1 VIVLV
6 PAYEPDR
13 RLVEL
18 VRDLLTA
25 DPAQHLL
32 VVDDGSG
39 PSFAGL
45 FDAAATLGAVVV
57 RHDRNR
63 GKGRALKTGFH
74 HAQALWPGEDVVCAD
89 SDGQHTP
96 ADVLAV
102 AAQVAASRTA
112 MVLGARRFTGPVP
125 SRSRL
130 GNGLTRRLFF
140 LTTGIDLTDTQT
152 GLRAYPA
159 EMLGWLCEVDG
170 ERFEYELE
178 LLLRARDA
186 GHAIVEVPI
195 STVYLDDNASSH
207 FRPVRDSARVYAPLV
222 RFAAS
227 SGLAAGIDYALLF
240 LLHALTGSLALSVV
254 GARATSASVNYAT
267 NRRFVFRRG
276 GPASAPRYAALVT
289 VVLAANWALMHALVM
304 VLGAGLLLA
313 KLVTEGLLLFVSYAV
328 QQRYVFARAVGR
340 PAGGR
345 RSAGVDHGERLVE
358 ASAQRP
364 PEP

>member
-1 VIVLV
+1 MIVLV
-6 PAYEPDR
+6 PAYEPDD
-13 RLVEL
+13 RLVDL
-18 VRDLLTA
+18 VRDLVAT
-25 DPAQHLL
+25 DPSLHLL

-39 PSFAGL
+39 PAHRGV
-45 FDAAATLGAVVV
+45 FDDTAALGAVVV
-57 RHDRNR
+57 RHETNR

-74 HAQALWPGEDVVCAD
+74 HAAALWPGEDVVCAD

-96 ADVLAV
+96 SDVLAV
-102 AAQVAASRTA
+102 AGRVTASRTA
-112 MVLGARRFTGPVP
+112 MVLGARELTGPVP
-125 SRSRL
+125 SRSKL

-159 EMLGWLCEVDG
+159 EMLGWLCEVEG

-195 STVYLDDNASSH
+195 STVYHNGNASSH
-207 FRPVRDSARVYAPLV
+207 FRPVRDSARVYAPLL

-227 SGLAAGIDYALLF
+227 SALAAVIDYALLF
-240 LLHALTGSLALSVV
+240 LLHGLTGSLAVSVV
-254 GARATSASVNYAT
+254 GARATSAGVNYAT

-276 GPASAPRYAALVT
+276 GPTSAPRYAALVAAI
-289 VVLAANWALMHALVM
+289 LAANWALMHTFVVAL
-304 VLGAGLLLA
+304 GTGLLLA

-328 QQRYVFARAVGR
+328 QHRFVFARR
-340 PAGGR
+340 PGTAR
-345 RSAGVDHGERLVE
+345 
-358 ASAQRP
+358 
-364 PEP
+364 PEPTTDAVTTASEETPASWQATDA

>member
-1 VIVLV
+1 MIVLV
-6 PAYEPDR
+6 PAYEPDG
-13 RLVEL
+13 RLVDL
-18 VRDLLTA
+18 VRDLLAT
-25 DPAQHLL
+25 DPALHVL

-39 PSFAGL
+39 PA
-45 FDAAATLGAVVV
+45 FDAVFGAAAALGAVVV
-57 RHDRNR
+57 RHAVNR

-74 HAQALWPGEDVVCAD
+74 HAAAIWPGEDVVCAD

-102 AAQVAASRTA
+102 AGRVAASRTA

-159 EMLGWLCEVDG
+159 EMLGWLCEVEG

-195 STVYLDDNASSH
+195 STIYLDDNASSH
-207 FRPVRDSARVYAPLV
+207 FRPVRDSARVYAPLL

-227 SGLAAGIDYALLF
+227 SALAATIDYVLLF
-240 LLHALTGSLALSVV
+240 VLHALTGSLAASIV
-254 GARATSASVNYAT
+254 GARVTSAGVNYAT

-276 GPASAPRYAALVT
+276 GPTSAPRYAALVAAI
-289 VVLAANWALMHALVM
+289 LAANWALMHTLVV
-304 VLGAGLLLA
+304 VLGTGLLLG

-328 QQRYVFARAVGR
+328 QQRVVFAGRVTGSGAVTAADAAATASAGR
-340 PAGGR
+340 PASR
-345 RSAGVDHGERLVE
+345 TTSH
-358 ASAQRP
+358 SP
-364 PEP
+364 